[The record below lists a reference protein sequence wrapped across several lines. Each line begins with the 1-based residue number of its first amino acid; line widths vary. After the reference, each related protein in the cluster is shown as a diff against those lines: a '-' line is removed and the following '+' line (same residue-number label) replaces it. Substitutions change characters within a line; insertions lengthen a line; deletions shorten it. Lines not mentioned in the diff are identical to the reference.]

1 MRRTPDRTQVSSEAS
16 EQSMLRLARIQA
28 GDTATFAA
36 LFDEHSGSVYA
47 FCVRRC
53 HDRDLA
59 EDLMSVVFLE
69 AWRSRPRAVT
79 VDDSLR
85 PWLLGIATNVLR
97 NSARSR
103 RRHRAALDRYR
114 AGHDG
119 LVEPDLAAAVA
130 RRVDRPHSARVVEQA
145 LASLSVRERDVVD
158 LCLVHELSIAAAATA
173 LGIPEGTVKSRL
185 ARGRHRMQR
194 LLRTSDCSDPDTFIG
209 HVRGEHQTG
218 APVGA
223 LRVTRSQT

>member
-1 MRRTPDRTQVSSEAS
+1 VGSEPS
-16 EQSMLRLARIQA
+16 EESTLRLAAIQA
-28 GDTATFAA
+28 GDTATFGS

-53 HDRDLA
+53 QDRDLA

-69 AWRSRPRAVT
+69 AWRSRARAVT

-97 NSARSR
+97 NSARTR
-103 RRHRAALDRYR
+103 RRHRAALDRYQV
-114 AGHDG
+114 AHDR
-119 LVEPDLAAAVA
+119 LVEPDLAAEVA
-130 RRVDRPHSARVVEQA
+130 QRVDRWHSARTVEQA

-185 ARGRHRMQR
+185 ARGRERMQR
-194 LLRTSDCSDPDTFIG
+194 LVRTSDLSDPDAFIG
-209 HVRGEHQTG
+209 HVRGEHPTG
-218 APVGA
+218 VPAGV
-223 LRVTRSQT
+223 LRATRSQT